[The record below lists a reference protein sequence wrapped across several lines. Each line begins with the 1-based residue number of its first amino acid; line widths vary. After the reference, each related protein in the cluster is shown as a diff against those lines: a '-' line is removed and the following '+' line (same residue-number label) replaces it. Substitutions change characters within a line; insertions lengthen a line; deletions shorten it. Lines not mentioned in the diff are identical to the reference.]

1 MKHGVFYVRFTFEK
15 KSKQNKVCKK
25 PRKNVMPNQFL
36 RKVGKEGF
44 SYLLA
49 RIYIFITRKKN
60 RFFGSF
66 FVKEKGKI
74 KTRAE
79 ITLVFAF
86 YNR

>member
-1 MKHGVFYVRFTFEK
+1 M
-15 KSKQNKVCKK
+15 
-25 PRKNVMPNQFL
+25 
-36 RKVGKEGF
+36 
-44 SYLLA
+44 LA